1 MRPTPIQGFHSP
13 PAGAGPAESVAMRG
27 RRFQDA
33 VTALSVVAL
42 LGVCVVPALFIVF
55 SDKPVDTATVVAGVA
70 APVAIAG
77 VPLSWLIRRWW
88 RRRHVPTVSTA
99 DQLAQAA
106 DQLAQAVL
114 TTWRQEAADRRI
126 TTPAPVRVRWYWSL
140 EQASSSHHSAREL
153 VPGAGPAP
161 IPAEHPKVDD
171 VLIAG
176 VVTRLHDELY
186 TRLPHGRLVLTGAG
200 GAGKTG
206 AMILLLLAALEH
218 RLTVAP
224 DQRGQVPVPVWL
236 TMGGWNPHAQSL
248 SEWAS
253 ATMYRDHPYLRAPE
267 FGPDAAAGLLN
278 SGRVALFLDGLDEI
292 APELRIRA
300 LQQVE
305 TAATGLR
312 VVLTSRPEEYQQASA
327 CGRWHNVAEVELRP
341 VEPATARLP
350 SR

>member
-13 PAGAGPAESVAMRG
+13 PAGAGPAESVVMRG

-126 TTPAPVRVRWYWSL
+126 TTPAPVRVR
-140 EQASSSHHSAREL
+140 
-153 VPGAGPAP
+153 
-161 IPAEHPKVDD
+161 
-171 VLIAG
+171 
-176 VVTRLHDELY
+176 
-186 TRLPHGRLVLTGAG
+186 
-200 GAGKTG
+200 
-206 AMILLLLAALEH
+206 
-218 RLTVAP
+218 
-224 DQRGQVPVPVWL
+224 
-236 TMGGWNPHAQSL
+236 
-248 SEWAS
+248 
-253 ATMYRDHPYLRAPE
+253 
-267 FGPDAAAGLLN
+267 
-278 SGRVALFLDGLDEI
+278 
-292 APELRIRA
+292 
-300 LQQVE
+300 
-305 TAATGLR
+305 
-312 VVLTSRPEEYQQASA
+312 
-327 CGRWHNVAEVELRP
+327 
-341 VEPATARLP
+341 
-350 SR
+350 